1 MPLAPCCVQFETTAR
16 IVRLTLVRKIGVV
29 ALALVFVAL
38 PVMACAVPA
47 AVMTSAERECCQK
60 MAGHCEEMG
69 MAKDHP
75 CCRQTTVSSDTDAVK
90 TAPSQ
95 DHHVSLIV
103 FHALT
108 VPSEASLTFLTPQW
122 SARTLYT
129 HGPPGLAPTF
139 QTILRI

>member
-1 MPLAPCCVQFETTAR
+1 
-16 IVRLTLVRKIGVV
+16 VRKIGV
-29 ALALVFVAL
+29 LALVVAFVAL

-47 AVMTSAERECCQK
+47 TVMTSAERECCQK

-75 CCRQTTVSSDTDAVK
+75 CCRQTTVSSDVDALK
-90 TAPSQ
+90 PAPSQ
-95 DHHVSLIV
+95 DPHVSLIV

-108 VPSEASLTFLTPQW
+108 VPFEVGLASRAAQW
-122 SARTLYT
+122 SSRTLYT

-139 QTILRI
+139 QTILRL